1 MGAPGL
7 RGKRH
12 PRQRQRPLPF
22 PRLVQA
28 VNDPVA
34 RTRRFAVPDTDRHA
48 RETGRVFGDRRL
60 HDPLVFRQMAAQQR
74 RIDLT
79 HRALAELLAQRSVNP
94 LVAGDHHQTG
104 SAEVKAVY
112 QGTAR
117 KALDQSMMDRVEVAR
132 IFA

>member
-1 MGAPGL
+1 
-7 RGKRH
+7 
-12 PRQRQRPLPF
+12 
-22 PRLVQA
+22 
-28 VNDPVA
+28 
-34 RTRRFAVPDTDRHA
+34 
-48 RETGRVFGDRRL
+48 
-60 HDPLVFRQMAAQQR
+60 MAAQQR

-112 QGTAR
+112 GTAR

>member
-1 MGAPGL
+1 
-7 RGKRH
+7 
-12 PRQRQRPLPF
+12 
-22 PRLVQA
+22 
-28 VNDPVA
+28 
-34 RTRRFAVPDTDRHA
+34 
-48 RETGRVFGDRRL
+48 
-60 HDPLVFRQMAAQQR
+60 MAAQQR

-132 IFA
+132 IFARQAQQPGRFIDQQQVFVLIQEGDLFAARRRDKGIDNGGHQAARRRSGWR